1 MVVLELLLEKIRKLE
16 QQEVGLPERLK
27 LQPVIFI
34 FFRDFYFLLDC
45 TVLQVQ
51 NRNRSLPILGF
62 PFDEDDLMVAEHV
75 EVVVLRIDDYLLQGL
90 ALMAQ
95 MPNHF
100 SLFPPAALEDHKGA
114 VAGRAYVQQYLTSVQ
129 FNRSHYYPN

>member
-34 FFRDFYFLLDC
+34 FFRNFYFLLDFV
-45 TVLQVQ
+45 VLQVQ

-62 PFDEDDLMVAEHV
+62 PFDEDDLVVAEHV
-75 EVVVLRIDDYLLQGL
+75 EVVVLRVDDYLLQGL
-90 ALMAQ
+90 ALM
-95 MPNHF
+95 
-100 SLFPPAALEDHKGA
+100 
-114 VAGRAYVQQYLTSVQ
+114 V
-129 FNRSHYYPN
+129 